1 MSEPSIAKTPQE
13 ALQHAARR
21 SLETI
26 RRDMVRAS
34 FKILAMLQHLEGHL
48 FDSDLNV
55 RSLKEACGIRDNSIA
70 LVFHQELKLSPKAYI
85 TERRMETSGRLLIE
99 TNLHV
104 WQVAELTG
112 YSTLGVFSKAFNRWA
127 GQRPRAY
134 RLEMRRLSG
143 QDLPTPLLNP
153 EFLRRAVAGSLS
165 AEEAKWLVGR
175 LVELYPGAREDGDDS
190 TDHSSET

>member
-1 MSEPSIAKTPQE
+1 MSKPSIGKTPQE
-13 ALQHAARR
+13 ALQHAARQ

-26 RRDMVRAS
+26 QRDMLRATP
-34 FKILAMLQHLEGHL
+34 KIQGMLRHLESHL
-48 FDSDLNV
+48 FAPDLNV
-55 RSLKEACGIRDNSIA
+55 RSLKQACGIRDNSIA

-99 TNLHV
+99 TRLHV
-104 WQVAELTG
+104 WQIAEMVG

-127 GQRPRAY
+127 DQRPRAY

-143 QDLPTPLLNP
+143 QDLLTPLLNP

-175 LVELYPGAREDGDDS
+175 LVELYPETSAGGDDS
-190 TDHSSET
+190 PNSISET